1 MDNSRESNAARIDRE
16 SSWLDRWA
24 NAEAIGSGDGGI
36 PAVRR
41 RDLVSLLAPTVLAV
55 VYGLVAL
62 VAGGALFDTGQ
73 PMPGAAIA
81 FALLGALFVL
91 ASHGTLR
98 LFDDAQLVGDANADW
113 QPNPWWYLATGALVL
128 LVLQAARFAAAGT
141 ALSDP
146 IPVYAGTLVVAL
158 PIASLVAGPLYV
170 IQRLRHS

>member
-16 SSWLDRWA
+16 STWLDRWA

-36 PAVRR
+36 PPVRR
-41 RDLVSLLAPTVLAV
+41 RDLLSLLAPSVLAV
-55 VYGLVAL
+55 VYGLIAL

-73 PMPGAAIA
+73 PMPGAGVA
-81 FALLGALFVL
+81 FALLGALFAL
-91 ASHGTLR
+91 ATHGTLR
-98 LFDDAQLVGDANADW
+98 LFDDARLVADAGDEW
-113 QPNPWWYLATGALVL
+113 QPNPWWYLANGALVL
-128 LVLQAARFAAAGT
+128 LALQAARFSAAAT
-141 ALSDP
+141 SVPDP